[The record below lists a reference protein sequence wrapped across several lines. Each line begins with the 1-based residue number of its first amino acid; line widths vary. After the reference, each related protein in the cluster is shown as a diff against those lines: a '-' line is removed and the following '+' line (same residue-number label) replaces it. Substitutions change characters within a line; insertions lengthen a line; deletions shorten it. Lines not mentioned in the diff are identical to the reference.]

1 MNPLKKLLFTLLLGA
16 ASVLPS
22 QGVEI
27 RGTVMDVYGQPLAG
41 IRILVGTH
49 GRSVS
54 SDEKGEFIFSADE
67 SQAALQLT
75 FVSPLHYL
83 EKRNLSLDEL
93 PRRLKVFLTPLRLLK
108 EEVTVTALNEAEKA
122 LAVPFA
128 QSTISGESIAE
139 SLPETVVQA
148 AQRSPGVSFIGKGG
162 VSVTPSIRGMA
173 RRRILLLAGG
183 ARVTSD
189 RSAGASAQFFPPEFI
204 QRIEVVRSAAS
215 VVYGSDAIGGVFQI
229 IPRAAPSPGSP
240 LVTLNLSGNSLDRKL
255 NGGLA
260 LGKVFGPWSLRAAV
274 QIVRAGDYSSPAARV
289 LNSGFHY
296 FTGNVAVAYENSE
309 RGFSINFLKAAGR
322 DVGKPDRANDPA
334 LASFYPQ
341 ENTNLLNI
349 AYRDDALIADGSLN
363 FTLFLNPNDYE
374 LNKIKNA
381 GQQIDI
387 AKNKALDLGG
397 RAYWR
402 KARNARLSYQIGID
416 YFGRSGVDMENE
428 TWKSGRLSSASLP
441 VRDGRRNDLGLYATI
456 EYSGLAAC
464 DLLAGARLGAFSRQA
479 VANGVHLENSQLAP
493 AFFCG
498 VTRKIGAALTLFVNA
513 GTAFRMPSL
522 SEAFYTGISGRS
534 SLVGNPALEPESSLN
549 LDAGLKFQRRK
560 TFVGVYLF
568 QCSIRNMIEKFP
580 LAEASYTYGN
590 IDRGTIR
597 GLELEFQLNVAK
609 KLELFGNAFTYRG
622 LSAVSG
628 QYLNDIPGAR
638 LSLGARLWLGRFWGE
653 WDWLGSAAVSHPGP
667 AEIAVPAYA
676 VHDLKAGYYFSQRL
690 FLSLKLANLFD
701 RTYYANADPDIPLA
715 KGLDFSLGLNL
726 NF

>member
-148 AQRSPGVSFIGKGG
+148 AQRSPGVSFIGKSG

>member
-1 MNPLKKLLFTLLLGA
+1 
-16 ASVLPS
+16 
-22 QGVEI
+22 
-27 RGTVMDVYGQPLAG
+27 
-41 IRILVGTH
+41 
-49 GRSVS
+49 
-54 SDEKGEFIFSADE
+54 
-67 SQAALQLT
+67 
-75 FVSPLHYL
+75 
-83 EKRNLSLDEL
+83 
-93 PRRLKVFLTPLRLLK
+93 
-108 EEVTVTALNEAEKA
+108 
-122 LAVPFA
+122 
-128 QSTISGESIAE
+128 
-139 SLPETVVQA
+139 
-148 AQRSPGVSFIGKGG
+148 
-162 VSVTPSIRGMA
+162 
-173 RRRILLLAGG
+173 
-183 ARVTSD
+183 
-189 RSAGASAQFFPPEFI
+189 
-204 QRIEVVRSAAS
+204 
-215 VVYGSDAIGGVFQI
+215 
-229 IPRAAPSPGSP
+229 
-240 LVTLNLSGNSLDRKL
+240 
-255 NGGLA
+255 
-260 LGKVFGPWSLRAAV
+260 
-274 QIVRAGDYSSPAARV
+274 
-289 LNSGFHY
+289 
-296 FTGNVAVAYENSE
+296 
-309 RGFSINFLKAAGR
+309 LKAAGR